1 MVTDPNVP
9 DSKCHVFE
17 WGDHINCIHD
27 SKVIQKNKLTEYIDG
42 EKEKIKKLREK
53 RDDKKNKTTKQK
65 IIDELNQK
73 VEELKPYIE
82 ERSKVVKSISKNV
95 MCAQRYYRFLKEP
108 KGVMPTILQNLLDAR
123 KNTRKIIKE
132 NNSMIKNIDDET
144 KISDLTMLNNVLDK
158 RQWAYK
164 ISANSVAGP
173 TPIPC
178 RIDGEFT
185 YKTIEEV
192 SKGNWKRINEEQEVS
207 EPIDNLEVW
216 SDMGFTKVKY
226 VMRHPKTEDLYRVN
240 THTGC
245 VDCTGDHS
253 LLRKNGEEVKPK
265 ELKIGDELLH
275 YDFPLPFDTPLSPLY
290 TNLSDKDIHNYE
302 LKSPDEEIA
311 FIHGMFFAEGTC
323 GTWGER
329 CKEKSSWIIYNQD
342 LLKLERCK
350 NILLKIETDFYF
362 EITKYY
368 ESSSVYHLKA
378 SGNVI
383 DIVMKYR
390 KMFYDDRKLKKFP
403 EYIFN
408 APFRIR
414 QSFFVGYYNG
424 DGNRNLEKGIVISNK
439 GRRGCASLYY
449 LARSLGYNVSI
460 SYSKDK
466 NADFTFRLQCCEIF
480 RIRETDKIKV
490 LEQITQEE
498 PNFKEKLI
506 RDKIINGEYIEYENN
521 KSSYR
526 NITIHTQRYPKQK
539 LIDSIDKLII
549 CAEQRYSYITD
560 YYSNT
565 KKVLYK
571 KFCCGKETIISSR
584 TLQENRNEKFIC
596 DCDKSIPF
604 NSKNQKNIYVVPEY
618 IEYVYDL
625 ETENHHFAAGVGNM
639 IVHNSMYGA
648 MGVRRGYL
656 PFMAGAMATTFMGR
670 TNIEIVAKTIP
681 EKYGGEL
688 VYGDQLVSVMYN

>member
-1 MVTDPNVP
+1 MERLQLDDIPFYELKVIGIRNIGIQKVYDIEIKDNHSFLANGVVVHNCSHDP
-9 DSKCHVFE
+9 
-17 WGDHINCIHD
+17 
-27 SKVIQKNKLTEYIDG
+27 KVIQKNKLTEYIDG

-82 ERSKVVKSISKNV
+82 ERSKVVKSITKNV

-226 VMRHPKTEDLYRVN
+226 VMRHPNDSYLYTVN
-240 THTGC
+240 TPTGL
-245 VDCTGDHS
+245 VKCTGDHS

-265 ELKIGDELLH
+265 ELKISDELLH
-275 YDFPLPFDTPLSPLY
+275 KQLFVENYDFLLKEISLESKKF
-290 TNLSDKDIHNYE
+290 INYPE
-302 LKSPDEEIA
+302 NKFIILKSELEAAKVFFILSNMNLNVKIYLVDDKGYKITVKENNDEN
-311 FIHGMFFAEGTC
+311 MNND
-323 GTWGER
+323 
-329 CKEKSSWIIYNQD
+329 SIIYIQKD
-342 LLKLERCK
+342 E
-350 NILLKIETDFYF
+350 F
-362 EITKYY
+362 
-368 ESSSVYHLKA
+368 
-378 SGNVI
+378 
-383 DIVMKYR
+383 
-390 KMFYDDRKLKKFP
+390 
-403 EYIFN
+403 
-408 APFRIR
+408 
-414 QSFFVGYYNG
+414 
-424 DGNRNLEKGIVISNK
+424 ISN
-439 GRRGCASLYY
+439 
-449 LARSLGYNVSI
+449 
-460 SYSKDK
+460 
-466 NADFTFRLQCCEIF
+466 
-480 RIRETDKIKV
+480 
-490 LEQITQEE
+490 
-498 PNFKEKLI
+498 
-506 RDKIINGEYIEYENN
+506 
-521 KSSYR
+521 
-526 NITIHTQRYPKQK
+526 
-539 LIDSIDKLII
+539 
-549 CAEQRYSYITD
+549 
-560 YYSNT
+560 
-565 KKVLYK
+565 
-571 KFCCGKETIISSR
+571 
-584 TLQENRNEKFIC
+584 
-596 DCDKSIPF
+596 
-604 NSKNQKNIYVVPEY
+604 
-618 IEYVYDL
+618 EYVYDL

-656 PFMAGAMATTFMGR
+656 PFMAGACCTTFMGR

-688 VYGDQLVSVMYN
+688 VYGDQLVSVMYK